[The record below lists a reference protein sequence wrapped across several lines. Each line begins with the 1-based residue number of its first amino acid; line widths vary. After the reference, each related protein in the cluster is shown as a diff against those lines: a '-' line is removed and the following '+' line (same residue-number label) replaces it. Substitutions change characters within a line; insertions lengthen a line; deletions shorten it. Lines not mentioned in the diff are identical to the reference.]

1 MTTSYFTPQNTIMAA
16 NFEAENGNT
25 NVDSYETAI
34 RLAVTISARL
44 ISVNLC

>member
-1 MTTSYFTPQNTIMAA
+1 MITPDFIPQNTIMEV
-16 NFEAENGNT
+16 NFEAEQEHKGQL
-25 NVDSYETAI
+25 DETAI